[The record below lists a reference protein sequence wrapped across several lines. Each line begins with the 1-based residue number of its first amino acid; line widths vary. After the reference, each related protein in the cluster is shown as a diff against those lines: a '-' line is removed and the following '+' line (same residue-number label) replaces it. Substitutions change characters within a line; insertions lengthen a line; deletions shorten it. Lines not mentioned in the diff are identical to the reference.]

1 MKKFYLLV
9 LGHCWYTVYGYKIK
23 SVKSY
28 SRGWEDG
35 KTFVMFIIHKH
46 ESNRIKVNKYLYITV
61 RGDAFHDQTSFF
73 NDITQLDNK
82 DQQMIKSRHT
92 RCKSYSYYNCC

>member
-35 KTFVMFIIHKH
+35 KTFVMFMTHKH

-61 RGDAFHDQTSFF
+61 REMHSMTKLPSLMTLLSW
-73 NDITQLDNK
+73 ITKIN
-82 DQQMIKSRHT
+82 R
-92 RCKSYSYYNCC
+92 